1 MISLTGVSISNKV
14 HTDLPHILPSIY
26 HIVHYISIF
35 LEMNGNQS
43 ALKAT
48 VLCIGDPVLDIIACE
63 SPQGLLE
70 RFGYSAGG
78 SDIIDEDELEKCLK
92 EIEIVARYGTC

>member
-1 MISLTGVSISNKV
+1 M
-14 HTDLPHILPSIY
+14 PHEPHLLPSMY
-26 HIVHYISIF
+26 HIVQYISIYT
-35 LEMNGNQS
+35 EMDGTQS
-43 ALKAT
+43 PLKAT

-70 RFGYSAGG
+70 RFGYTAGG
-78 SDIIDEDELEKCLK
+78 SDTIDEDELEKCLK